1 MLHPK
6 LKEGI
11 NYEIGSEEFKKW
23 WDSLDIDLKLAFLML
38 TIKR

>member
-6 LKEGI
+6 LKEGA

-23 WDSLDIDLKLAFLML
+23 WASLDIDLKLAFLML
-38 TIKR
+38 TIK